1 MKKTLMALTLP
12 ALLMAQAAWADVVIK
27 VPNNFEI
34 LATEQVRIKKATKQ
48 VALPEGDQHILVR
61 FDSPTNPH
69 STAQSLGFVSSKPML
84 VTFTANDGEEV
95 ILVAPRID
103 TPQEVKRY
111 AKAPTFTLVDA
122 EGQTVAHQTT
132 RVEYEGSPM
141 TADYNAIL
149 AKQIGSTASP
159 APVLSSTA
167 VAGTGVAAVNAAK
180 IDVSDLTPQQAD
192 ALLRDLYKNADEK
205 RRKDFMRWALGL

>member
-12 ALLMAQAAWADVVIK
+12 ALLVAQVAWADVMVK
-27 VPNNFEI
+27 MPSNFEI
-34 LATEQVRIKKATKQ
+34 LATEQVRIKRATKQ

-69 STAQSLGFVSSKPML
+69 STAQSLGFVSSKPIL
-84 VTFTANDGEEV
+84 VSFTAKDGEV
-95 ILVAPRID
+95 VSLVPPRID
-103 TPQEVKRY
+103 TQQEVKTFARQ
-111 AKAPTFTLVDA
+111 PTFKLVDA
-122 EGQTVAHQTT
+122 NGDA
-132 RVEYEGSPM
+132 VEHESSMVLFEGSPM

-149 AKQIGSTASP
+149 ADQIVSP

-167 VAGTGVAAVNAAK
+167 VAGSGVAAVNAAQ
-180 IDVSDLTPQQAD
+180 IDVNNLTPQQAD

>member
-12 ALLMAQAAWADVVIK
+12 ALLVAQVAWADVMVK
-27 VPNNFEI
+27 MPSNFEI
-34 LATEQVRIKKATKQ
+34 LATEQIRIKRATKQ

-69 STAQSLGFVSSKPML
+69 STAQSLGFVSSKPIL
-84 VTFTANDGEEV
+84 VSFTAKDGEV
-95 ILVAPRID
+95 VSLVPPRID
-103 TPQEVKRY
+103 TQQEVKTFARQ
-111 AKAPTFTLVDA
+111 PTFKLVDA
-122 EGQTVAHQTT
+122 KGNTVAHESTKILF
-132 RVEYEGSPM
+132 EGSPM

-149 AKQIGSTASP
+149 AEQIVSS

-167 VAGTGVAAVNAAK
+167 IAGSGVAAVNAAQ
-180 IDVSDLTPQQAD
+180 IDVSALTPQQAD

>member
-12 ALLMAQAAWADVVIK
+12 VLLVAQVAWADVMVK
-27 VPNNFEI
+27 MPSNFEI

-69 STAQSLGFVSSKPML
+69 STAQSLGFVSSKPIF
-84 VTFTANDGEEV
+84 VSFTAKDGEV
-95 ILVAPRID
+95 VSLVPPRID
-103 TPQEVKRY
+103 TQQEVKAFARQPSF
-111 AKAPTFTLVDA
+111 KLVDA
-122 EGQTVAHQTT
+122 MGNTVAHESTNILF
-132 RVEYEGSPM
+132 EGSPM

-167 VAGTGVAAVNAAK
+167 VAGAGVAAVNAAK